1 MYKLG
6 TYIIY
11 IFMINTMNKN
21 KFKNKFKGKS
31 CGKGFSEEAVFE
43 P

>member
-1 MYKLG
+1 
-6 TYIIY
+6 
-11 IFMINTMNKN
+11 MINTMNKN